1 MHSCMTDA
9 SAACPGGQMTH
20 VHMRYSM
27 DQNNVENEYN
37 GEVQVTDR
45 ADEISDRMDQENQ
58 DGQVPDP
65 ASEGDTDSNV
75 LIDCDGL
82 VKIYKTD
89 DLEVM
94 ALQGL
99 DLTIERGELIA
110 IIGKSG
116 SGKST
121 LLNIIGGLERP
132 SAGKITFDGIS
143 LSELSESQMMEY
155 RQKRVGFVWQK
166 SSENLLPYLTAVQNV
181 EMPLMFSR
189 LSGKQKRRKAME
201 MLRQVGMEHRADSYP
216 RMLSGGEQQRVA
228 IALSLMQD
236 PDLILADE
244 PTGAVDSKTSAMIQ
258 DLFRKLNREKGVTVI
273 IVTHDI
279 SLANKVDR
287 VIMISDGKIS
297 SERVIKDSYKEQI
310 DALSRRSVN
319 EIAEG
324 ALFTEGQAENA
335 EEAQKMAEKGTGET
349 HEEYVMMDR
358 AGRLQLSRELR
369 EQVGIDGNRVKLEVV
384 DGKIVISR
392 D

>member
-1 MHSCMTDA
+1 MEKHDFTIEEEKA
-9 SAACPGGQMTH
+9 VAL
-20 VHMRYSM
+20 
-27 DQNNVENEYN
+27 QNESTAEAVLLTEP
-37 GEVQVTDR
+37 
-45 ADEISDRMDQENQ
+45 
-58 DGQVPDP
+58 VPDSGQP
-65 ASEGDTDSNV
+65 EENSNV

-99 DLTIERGELIA
+99 DLTIERGELLA

-143 LSELSESQMMEY
+143 LSELSEKQMMEY
-155 RQKRVGFVWQK
+155 REKRVGFVWQK
-166 SSENLLPYLTAVQNV
+166 SAENLLPYLTAVQNV

-189 LSGKQKRRKAME
+189 LSKKQKREKAME
-201 MLRQVGMEHRADSYP
+201 MLRQVGMDHRADSFP

-287 VIMISDGKIS
+287 VVMISDGKIS

-310 DALSRRSVN
+310 DALSKRSVK

-324 ALFTEGQAENA
+324 ALFADGQEVSA
-335 EEAQKMAEKGTGET
+335 EEAKELAEQGTDET
-349 HEEYVMMDR
+349 HEEYVIMDR
-358 AGRLQLSRELR
+358 AGRLQLSKDLR

-384 DGKIVISR
+384 DGKIVISK

>member
-1 MHSCMTDA
+1 MEIND
-9 SAACPGGQMTH
+9 
-20 VHMRYSM
+20 
-27 DQNNVENEYN
+27 
-37 GEVQVTDR
+37 VTIEEEKTVSG
-45 ADEISDRMDQENQ
+45 AEGM
-58 DGQVPDP
+58 V
-65 ASEGDTDSNV
+65 SEAEPSEEEAGNANT

-82 VKIYKTD
+82 VKIYKTE

-132 SAGKITFDGIS
+132 SAGRITFDGIS
-143 LSELSESQMMEY
+143 LSELSEKQMMEY
-155 RQKRVGFVWQK
+155 REKRVGFVWQK
-166 SSENLLPYLTAVQNV
+166 SAENLLPYLTAVQNV

-189 LSGKQKRRKAME
+189 MSAKQKRAKAME
-201 MLRQVGMEHRADSYP
+201 MLRQVGMEHRADSFP

-228 IALSLMQD
+228 IALSLMKD

-287 VIMISDGKIS
+287 VVMISDGKIS
-297 SERVIKDSYKEQI
+297 SERVIKDAYKARI
-310 DALSRRSVN
+310 DELSQRSVK
-319 EIAEG
+319 EIEEG
-324 ALFTEGQAENA
+324 TLFTEGAGEDTK
-335 EEAQKMAEKGTGET
+335 EMVEKGTEET
-349 HEEYVMMDR
+349 HEEYVIMDR
-358 AGRLQLSRELR
+358 AGRLQLSKDLR
-369 EQVGIDGNRVKLEVV
+369 EQVGIDGNRVKLEIVE
-384 DGKIVISR
+384 GKIVISK
-392 D
+392 DK